1 MRSKTSSN
9 KKTDKVYSIPSYKTL
24 SDKDI
29 SDFLEDPE
37 RVNREAT
44 GVLKF
49 YRSLRY
55 SDSRVD
61 AVDPE

>member
-1 MRSKTSSN
+1 MHSKTSS
-9 KKTDKVYSIPSYKTL
+9 KKKPDKVYSIPSYKVL

-49 YRSLRY
+49 YRALRY
-55 SDSRVD
+55 SDAKVD

>member
-1 MRSKTSSN
+1 MHSKTSS
-9 KKTDKVYSIPSYKTL
+9 KKKPDKVYSIPSYKTL

-44 GVLKF
+44 GVLKV

-55 SDSRVD
+55 SDARVD
-61 AVDPE
+61 AVDPD

>member
-1 MRSKTSSN
+1 MHSKTSS
-9 KKTDKVYSIPSYKTL
+9 KKKPDKVYSIPSYKTL
-24 SDKDI
+24 SDRDI
-29 SDFLEDPE
+29 YDFLEDPE

-55 SDSRVD
+55 SDARVD
-61 AVDPE
+61 AVDPD